1 MTIAVDFDGTIVEHK
16 YPQIGEEIPFAVET
30 LKMLIRDRHKLILW
44 SVREG
49 QLLDEAVEWCRERG
63 IEFYAVN
70 KDYPEETLQNNQHFS
85 RKIKVDIFIDD
96 RNIGGLPDWGTIYRM
111 VSRRKSWHEIII
123 EDRALD
129 FHSSYE
135 HHHHEVKKKKKW
147 WQIL

>member
-16 YPQIGEEIPFAVET
+16 YPAIGEEIPFAVDT

-49 QLLDEAVEWCRERG
+49 HLLDEAVAWCRERG

-70 KDYPEETLQNNQHFS
+70 KDYPEETTDNNQHFS
-85 RKIKVDIFIDD
+85 RKLKVDIFIDD
-96 RNIGGLPDWGTIYRM
+96 RNLGGLPDWGTIYRM
-111 VSRRKSWHEIII
+111 VSRRKTWNDIFE
-123 EDRALD
+123 EDSALD

-135 HHHHEVKKKKKW
+135 RHHNREKKKKKW
-147 WQIL
+147 WQLG